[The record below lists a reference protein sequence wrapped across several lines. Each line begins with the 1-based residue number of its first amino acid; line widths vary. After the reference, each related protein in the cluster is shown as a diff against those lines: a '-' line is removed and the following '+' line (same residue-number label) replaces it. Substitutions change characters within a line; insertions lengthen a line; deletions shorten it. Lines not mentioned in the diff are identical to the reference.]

1 MYLLGP
7 SFTILAHSLGPFL
20 NEKAAQY
27 VSGEILKQT
36 EQGANVETAPLSS
49 QPRSEVVAVE
59 RFAVTL
65 LARTGPWWSLFS
77 AHLGVNQLR
86 IEGGCLN
93 GGQYRVS

>member
-1 MYLLGP
+1 MCLLGP

-20 NEKAAQY
+20 NEKTALY
-27 VSGEILKQT
+27 VSGEVLKQA
-36 EQGANVETAPLSS
+36 EQGENIETAPLSS
-49 QPRSEVVAVE
+49 QSKSEVVAAE

-65 LARTGPWWSLFS
+65 LSRTGPWWSLFS
-77 AHLGVNQLR
+77 AHLGVNQFR